1 MVIEPRIRNNFCL
14 NAHPLGCREQVLQQ
28 VKYAQSH
35 KPPAGPRRVLIIGSS
50 NGYGL
55 AARIVAA
62 FGSRAATYG
71 VSYEKP
77 PEPARTATSGW
88 YNERAFLQ
96 LAHADGL
103 GAWSV
108 NGDAFTI
115 AVKDEIV
122 TMVRNT
128 GGPLDLVVYSIA
140 APRRAD
146 PVTGELYTST
156 LKPIGRR
163 YVSKSVDFLT
173 GNVTEVSSDP
183 ATEEEVRHTVK
194 VMGGED
200 WFLWMELLRDEGLL
214 AQGAT
219 TVAFSYVGPSLTHEI
234 YRNGTVGRAKEDL
247 EHTART
253 ITKALES
260 VGGRAHVSVNKA
272 LVTRASA
279 VIPAVPL
286 YTSLLYKVMKRKGLH
301 EGCIEQMV
309 RLFRDHLY
317 SGKPLQLDSAGR
329 IRLDDWEMREDVQHE
344 VAELWGKVTTQN
356 IGQLADLEGFREE
369 FLRHHGFGMPG
380 VDYSQDVETDAI
392 A

>member
-14 NAHPLGCREQVLQQ
+14 NAHPLGCREQVRLQ
-28 VKYAQSH
+28 VKYAKAH
-35 KPPAGPRRVLIIGSS
+35 RPAAGPKRVLVVGSS

-55 AARIVAA
+55 AARIVAG
-62 FGSRAATYG
+62 FGSGAATYG

-77 PEPARTATSGW
+77 PEPTRTATAGW
-88 YNERAFLQ
+88 YNERAFMQ
-96 LAHADGL
+96 MAHAEGL

-108 NGDAFTI
+108 NGDAFTS

-122 TMVRNT
+122 GMVRSS

-173 GNVTEVSSDP
+173 GQVTEVSSDP

-214 AQGAT
+214 APGAT
-219 TVAFSYVGPSLTHEI
+219 TVAFSYIGPDLTHEI

-247 EHTART
+247 EHTAKT

-260 VGGRAHVSVNKA
+260 VGGRALVSVNKA

-301 EGCIEQMV
+301 EGCIQQMV
-309 RLFRDHLY
+309 RLYRDHLY
-317 SGKPLQLDSAGR
+317 GGKPLALDEAGR
-329 IRLDDWEMREDVQHE
+329 LRLDDWEMREDVQRE
-344 VAELWGKVTTQN
+344 VAEVWAKVTTEN
-356 IGQLADLEGFREE
+356 IAEYADLEGFREE
-369 FLRHHGFGMPG
+369 FLRHHGFGMAG
-380 VDYSQDVETDAI
+380 VDYTQDIETDAV

>member
-1 MVIEPRIRNNFCL
+1 MVIEPRIRNNFFL
-14 NAHPLGCREQVLQQ
+14 NAHPVGCREQVLEQIR
-28 VKYAQSH
+28 YARKH
-35 KPPAGPRRVLIIGSS
+35 RPPLHPKRVLVVGSS

-62 FGSRAATYG
+62 FSCGAATYG

-77 PEPARTATSGW
+77 PEPTRTATAGW
-88 YNERAFLQ
+88 YNERAFQQ
-96 LAHADGL
+96 LAHAEGL

-108 NGDAFTI
+108 NGDAFTA
-115 AVKDEIV
+115 AVKDQIV
-122 TMVRNT
+122 NMVRGG

-140 APRRAD
+140 APRRSD

-173 GNVTEVSSDP
+173 GQVTEVSSDP

-214 AQGAT
+214 APGAI
-219 TVAFSYVGPSLTHEI
+219 TVAFSYVGPELTHEI

-260 VGGRAHVSVNKA
+260 VGGRAVVSVNKA

-309 RLFRDHLY
+309 RLYRDHLY
-317 SGKPLQLDSAGR
+317 SGKPLSLDSSGR
-329 IRLDDWEMREDVQHE
+329 IRLDDWEMREDVQRE
-344 VAELWGKVTTQN
+344 VKDLWDKVTTEN
-356 IGQLADLEGFREE
+356 IGELADLVGFREE

-380 VDYSQDVETDAI
+380 VDYSQDVETDAT